1 MLVLAFEKETLIEWQ
16 GRIATKCESN
26 HRLTHHAGGASADE
40 LSKQPTISSDKQKT
54 ETRSMR
60 DGGTCSGE
68 AAILRA
74 QSPLQTTR
82 KREKLKPKADR

>member
-16 GRIATKCESN
+16 GRIASKCESN

-54 ETRSMR
+54 EIRSMR
-60 DGGTCSGE
+60 DGGTERFHPVNNTEPS
-68 AAILRA
+68 
-74 QSPLQTTR
+74 
-82 KREKLKPKADR
+82 KLKNPAVCLALR